1 MTVTV
6 RSHSFKRLIIGLSP
20 GSTGQTTGM
29 AADLARLLQLEMLG
43 LFLDDT
49 NLRNLAAIPF
59 AREFRPFGGGWRPMS
74 ADKIEHELDVA
85 ARNAERAFA
94 QVAGRLAARHQ
105 FEVLR
110 GPIGEAL
117 AAHSQTNDII
127 MIVEPVSAGDRA
139 SQQFSWLTEAA
150 FRSSAAVL
158 LVPARIARNTGP
170 VVAIATRPGDPS
182 IRTAAGIASAA
193 KEALVVVQ
201 AHEGEADDEL
211 LRELSVSGGLAI
223 RVSRAGQAVL
233 SNPDVRRNAMEQFF
247 ERLIVLSRTTAAH
260 EFGPALVAA
269 RHVPVLMLAPEPK
282 S

>member
-6 RSHSFKRLIIGLSP
+6 RTHSFKRLIIGLSP
-20 GSTGQTTGM
+20 GSAGQTTRM

-43 LFLDDT
+43 LFLDDS

-74 ADKIEHELDVA
+74 TDEIGHELDAA
-85 ARNAERAFA
+85 ARSAERAFA
-94 QVAGRLAARHQ
+94 QAAGRLAARHQ

-127 MIVEPVSAGDRA
+127 MIVEPVSAGGRA

-150 FRSSAAVL
+150 FRSSASVL
-158 LVPARIARNTGP
+158 LVPARIARSTGP
-170 VVAIATRPGDPS
+170 VVAIAARPDDPS
-182 IRTAAGIASAA
+182 IRTAAGIALAA

-201 AHEGEADDEL
+201 AYEGEADHEL
-211 LRELSVSGGLAI
+211 LRELSAGDGLAI
-223 RVSRAGQAVL
+223 KVVKAGLTIL
-233 SNPDVRRNAMEQFF
+233 SGPDVCGNAMAQLF
-247 ERLIVLSRTTAAH
+247 ERMIVLSRMPTVH
-260 EFGPALVAA
+260 EFAPALVAVC
-269 RHVPVLMLAPEPK
+269 RVPVLALEPEPI
-282 S
+282 